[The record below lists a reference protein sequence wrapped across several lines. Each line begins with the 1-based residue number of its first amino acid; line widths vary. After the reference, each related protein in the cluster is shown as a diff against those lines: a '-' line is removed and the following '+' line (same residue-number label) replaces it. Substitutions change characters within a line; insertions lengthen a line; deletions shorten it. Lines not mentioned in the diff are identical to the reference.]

1 MASVL
6 GSDGEE
12 LPEDRDGPGRVEDR
26 QPDDPTLL
34 DRVVFWEIVAVEWAG
49 ELALVS
55 DEEPP
60 PEDGWPAEPAPAEVA
75 EDVVPDPVEEAAP
88 GPAEVPRPQRRR
100 RWYDPAT
107 WWE

>member
-12 LPEDRDGPGRVEDR
+12 LPDDRDGPGRVEDR
-26 QPDDPTLL
+26 QPDDPALL

-49 ELALVS
+49 ELALVG

-60 PEDGWPAEPAPAEVA
+60 PEGGWPAEPAPAEVA
-75 EDVVPDPVEEAAP
+75 EDVVPEPVEEDAP

>member
-12 LPEDRDGPGRVEDR
+12 LPDDRDGPGRVEDR
-26 QPDDPTLL
+26 QPDDPALL

-60 PEDGWPAEPAPAEVA
+60 PEGGWPAEPAPAEVA

>member
-12 LPEDRDGPGRVEDR
+12 LPDDRDGPGRVEDR
-26 QPDDPTLL
+26 QPDDPALL

-49 ELALVS
+49 ELALVG
-55 DEEPP
+55 DEVPP
-60 PEDGWPAEPAPAEVA
+60 PEGGWPAAPVEMT
-75 EDVVPDPVEEAAP
+75 EDVVPEPAEEAAP

>member
-1 MASVL
+1 ML

-12 LPEDRDGPGRVEDR
+12 LPDDRDGPGRVEDR
-26 QPDDPTLL
+26 QPDDPALL

-49 ELALVS
+49 ELALVG

-60 PEDGWPAEPAPAEVA
+60 PEGGWPAAPVEVA
-75 EDVVPDPVEEAAP
+75 EDVVPEPVEEDAP